1 LAVILRFAQD
11 DGKRL
16 SWARTEVRRAR
27 SVEYAQVHVARG
39 WRPRLIEHL
48 IVTRQPA
55 LEFFLVVILS
65 EAKDLRGAIP
75 FFRMR

>member
-1 LAVILRFAQD
+1 MPKSTSPV
-11 DGKRL
+11 DG
-16 SWARTEVRRAR
+16 AP
-27 SVEYAQVHVARG
+27 
-39 WRPRLIEHL
+39 RPLEHL